1 MNGQSM
7 RLSALINPAQWGI
20 INPFNDLK
28 REGNGHMKAAP
39 APQPLSTFGQC
50 LKQLLAKRKLSAS
63 ALSRMMEQK
72 SRNGIFRIL
81 DDTSGPAAQ
90 TAFYDSL
97 IASDCL
103 SLTPEEKE
111 ALSRA
116 LEVSHVGAAGYMS
129 NQAMHR
135 LLGDVDLKN
144 QPDEPFDIVR
154 SSDGSRTT
162 FEESMRRLARENRSV
177 RFVMTGCCY
186 RSIFKKIADAFE
198 PEAGCKVSILHYM
211 YTGGDDIIRFVSA
224 IQPVFYS
231 PSYEGYCIQENL
243 FNTEREQIYRAN
255 TIIAHCV
262 GRRGGKSSY
271 LVSLIDPRRML
282 VVDPCN
288 ENYVALLERM
298 MREDQPRMHRLKAAF
313 ALNYTPGDYLAYT
326 EAFRKLESGR
336 AIYDIKLDVPMNYIH
351 PDLLL
356 SSVRKGFPQQG
367 FGEGDELQELIG
379 KFYDIHFRRYE
390 NFMTKRRATHTIF
403 SREAMMSFAKTGVQ
417 SDHFFAMA
425 PYEKQERIQILEH
438 LRQQNEENPYFNLYF
453 FKPEYHPPRTEICL
467 YEGKGT
473 MLTKAD
479 TDFNLSNS
487 HAETLVTQREFCQ
500 KYKEFYMKDLL
511 VSKVLSAEETT
522 AVFGE
527 LIEAAKGSE
536 E

>member
-1 MNGQSM
+1 M

-186 RSIFKKIADAFE
+186 RSIFKKIADAF
-198 PEAGCKVSILHYM
+198 
-211 YTGGDDIIRFVSA
+211 
-224 IQPVFYS
+224 
-231 PSYEGYCIQENL
+231 
-243 FNTEREQIYRAN
+243 
-255 TIIAHCV
+255 
-262 GRRGGKSSY
+262 
-271 LVSLIDPRRML
+271 DPR
-282 VVDPCN
+282 
-288 ENYVALLERM
+288 
-298 MREDQPRMHRLKAAF
+298 
-313 ALNYTPGDYLAYT
+313 
-326 EAFRKLESGR
+326 
-336 AIYDIKLDVPMNYIH
+336 
-351 PDLLL
+351 
-356 SSVRKGFPQQG
+356 
-367 FGEGDELQELIG
+367 
-379 KFYDIHFRRYE
+379 
-390 NFMTKRRATHTIF
+390 
-403 SREAMMSFAKTGVQ
+403 
-417 SDHFFAMA
+417 
-425 PYEKQERIQILEH
+425 
-438 LRQQNEENPYFNLYF
+438 
-453 FKPEYHPPRTEICL
+453 
-467 YEGKGT
+467 
-473 MLTKAD
+473 
-479 TDFNLSNS
+479 S
-487 HAETLVTQREFCQ
+487 HAAH
-500 KYKEFYMKDLL
+500 D
-511 VSKVLSAEETT
+511 A
-522 AVFGE
+522 FG
-527 LIEAAKGSE
+527 
-536 E
+536 